1 MLTIKKSATFR
12 KRLVMFT
19 RGYRERAGVAVALN
33 FVEAVDNAT
42 KFIHENPELCGID
55 IGTQEHDILRQY
67 NIRKWNLKKFPHSI
81 FFRIEGELL
90 ILETIYAHRME
101 QQQFYSDITDNS

>member
-1 MLTIKKSATFR
+1 MLIIKKSAAFR

-42 KFIHENPELCGID
+42 KFIHENPELCGIAA
-55 IGTQEHDILRQY
+55 QEHDILKQY

-101 QQQFYSDITDNS
+101 QQQFYSDIADNS